1 MPKIAADR
9 LEEIGRALF
18 VAAGTPEDE
27 AALVMR
33 HIVGANL
40 VGHDSHGVIQI
51 PTYIDRIKAGHIVP
65 GAPWIIVKESP
76 TTTVVD
82 GHWGFGYVANERA
95 MRLTIEKA
103 KKSNVAAATVF
114 RQGHIG
120 RLSSYTQMA
129 AKAGMIGLITA
140 NSGRSPKAVAP
151 FGGREARLGTN
162 PISMAIPSDLEGPLY
177 LDMATSAAAAGK
189 IALAVARNEK
199 VPDGWVIGADG
210 RPTNDPRQLR
220 QGGALLPL
228 GGPDGGYKGT
238 GLAVM
243 VEILCG
249 LLTGL
254 GFGVEPTGRH
264 NDGCFHGGVQGRCV
278 PPARRVQEGCRRF
291 HPLSEGDAARR
302 GIERRAL
309 PRRDRAHEGT
319 GPARQ
324 RHRGRGRDLVQAQGA
339 RRGLQTDRPP
349 RLRRRRVAAS
359 RPEDLGAAGRW
370 PSSRP
375 RSSRARRRSAPM
387 PRRCARWSPIC
398 ARKPRRSRSAATRP
412 SRKRHEG
419 RGKLLARERIRL
431 LLDPGSPFLE
441 LSAFAAYRDV

>member
-1 MPKIAADR
+1 MPKIPAER
-9 LEEIGRALF
+9 LVTIGEELF
-18 VAAGTPEDE
+18 VAAGTPRAE
-27 AALVMR
+27 AEIVMR
-33 HIVGANL
+33 HVVAANL

-51 PTYIDRIKAGHIVP
+51 PTYLDRIKRGHIVP
-65 GAPWIIVKESP
+65 GAPWTIVRESP
-76 TTTVVD
+76 ATTVVD
-82 GHWGFGYVANERA
+82 GHWGFGYVVNERA
-95 MRLTIEKA
+95 MRLTIDKA
-103 KKSNVAAATVF
+103 EKSNVAAATVF

-140 NSGRSPKAVAP
+140 DSGRSPKAVAP

-189 IALAVARNEK
+189 VALAVARGQS

-210 RPTNDPRQLR
+210 KPTNDPRQLR

-264 NDGCFHGGVQGRCV
+264 NDGCFMAVFKVDAFRPLAEFKKDVGEFIRYLKAT
-278 PPARRVQEGCRRF
+278 PPAEGSQGVLYPGEIEHRREQDRR
-291 HPLSEGDAARR
+291 RN
-302 GIERRAL
+302 GIE
-309 PRRDRAHEGT
+309 
-319 GPARQ
+319 
-324 RHRGRGRDLVQAQGA
+324 V
-339 RRGLQTDRPP
+339 
-349 RLRRRRVAAS
+349 
-359 RPEDLGAAGRW
+359 ED
-370 PSSRP
+370 
-375 RSSRARRRSAPM
+375 
-387 PRRCARWSPIC
+387 
-398 ARKPRRSRSAATRP
+398 ATWY
-412 SRKRHEG
+412 
-419 RGKLLARERIRL
+419 RIRTL
-431 LLDPGSPFLE
+431 AEEYNLVDRLALG
-441 LSAFAAYRDV
+441 DVE